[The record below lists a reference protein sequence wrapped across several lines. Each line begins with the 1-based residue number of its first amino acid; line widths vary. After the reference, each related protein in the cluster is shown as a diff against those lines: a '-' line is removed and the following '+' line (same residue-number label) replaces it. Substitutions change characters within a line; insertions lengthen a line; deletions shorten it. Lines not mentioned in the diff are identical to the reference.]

1 MPRVSILLASRG
13 LAFNVQLRSVPSLVA
28 ASGALQHVLPGLRRS
43 LGQRIGDLP
52 TASAN
57 PRDALIGLIDAE
69 TEALQV
75 ARVAIENPYTPALGE
90 HADAAG
96 GRVLRAVTVYLRAV
110 QAVLP
115 D

>member
-1 MPRVSILLASRG
+1 LRPAARCSTFCPACGGAS
-13 LAFNVQLRSVPSLVA
+13 
-28 ASGALQHVLPGLRRS
+28 ASGSANCR
-43 LGQRIGDLP
+43 
-52 TASAN
+52 ASAN

-75 ARVAIENPYTPALGE
+75 AGVAIENPYTPALGE
-90 HADAAG
+90 CADAAG
-96 GRVLRAVTVYLRAV
+96 ARLLRAVTVYLRAV